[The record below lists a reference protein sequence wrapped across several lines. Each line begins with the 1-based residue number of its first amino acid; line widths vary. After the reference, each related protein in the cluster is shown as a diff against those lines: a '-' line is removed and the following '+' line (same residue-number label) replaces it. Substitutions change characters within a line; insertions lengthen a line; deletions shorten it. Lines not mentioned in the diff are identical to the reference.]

1 MYFAYREC
9 PKLFTY
15 LETKAVR
22 KTVKKKRYKHK
33 VLNFSVCAKKCGLRP
48 ENSHQN
54 FDQIASFST
63 PLRSL
68 SFSLSKR

>member
-15 LETKAVR
+15 RETKAVG
-22 KTVKKKRYKHK
+22 KTGKKKRYAHK

-48 ENSHQN
+48 ENL
-54 FDQIASFST
+54 ASQVQT
-63 PLRSL
+63 YSL
-68 SFSLSKR
+68 GKRLASYLNKLKNK